1 MMIEVIFGWIGS
13 ALISG
18 AISGLLIYYFRRYID
33 GKLEEE
39 HREKARR
46 EERRKAM
53 SMAEQQ
59 QRHAAGRLLFWLHH
73 AVANGD
79 CSTELQEA
87 MDNYQRAE
95 RKQKTLEQEILAVY
109 NERIPD

>member
-1 MMIEVIFGWIGS
+1 MDR
-13 ALISG
+13 L
-18 AISGLLIYYFRRYID
+18 GLDFRRYQRTFD
-33 GKLEEE
+33 LLFPTLYRWETGGGTQG
-39 HREKARR
+39 KARR

-59 QRHAAGRLLFWLHH
+59 RRHAAGRLLFWLHH